1 MFGVLWI
8 GGFLTTTPS
17 GTIIGSGYGTGLPH
31 HDNAGGM
38 RGVDGARPL
47 RADAMKM
54 VAEAIDDFDGR

>member
-1 MFGVLWI
+1 
-8 GGFLTTTPS
+8 
-17 GTIIGSGYGTGLPH
+17 
-31 HDNAGGM
+31 M